1 MSEQNNQI
9 IYQGEEI
16 DLSELGKKVWRYK
29 KCIFLTTGAASLAA
43 GLYAFVATPLY
54 KATALVETDT
64 IRMITAKKS

>member
-1 MSEQNNQI
+1 MSERNNHRM
-9 IYQGEEI
+9 YQDEEI
-16 DLSELGKKVWRYK
+16 DLFELGKKVWNYK
-29 KCIFLTTGAASLAA
+29 KYIFLTAGAASLAA